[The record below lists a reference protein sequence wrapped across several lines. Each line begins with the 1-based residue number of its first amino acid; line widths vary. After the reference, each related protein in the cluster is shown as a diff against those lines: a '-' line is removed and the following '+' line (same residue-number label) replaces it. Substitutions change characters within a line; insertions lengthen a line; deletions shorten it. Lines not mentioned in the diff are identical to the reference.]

1 MMLLV
6 PILSAL
12 IPGIIILT
20 LTWLLNKKGLSI
32 YVRMFPGV
40 LAMIA
45 ALIIFY
51 VGFVTVRGFEG
62 GAYGIL
68 SFILFIFSIIS
79 LFMGIKYTKVVR

>member
-6 PILSAL
+6 PILTAL

-20 LTWLLNKKGLSI
+20 LTWLLNKKGLSL